1 MLAAAA
7 MAFGLYAE
15 GEAVNKTDFS
25 GLASGS
31 SLNVLADDNG
41 QTGTGNTRFW
51 TYTSETVA
59 DDALLI
65 KNDATE
71 TPVATEN
78 YLSFKTGSETIY
90 RNFNAQN
97 SSSEK
102 KTDFSTAK
110 TIPATGLYSDT
121 TIKFG
126 APADELAVVADAKFL
141 ASVIDETAAA
151 EGIDALTGKATN
163 LWVIGGCYEGDS
175 LVNRAFRMEVRKN
188 NGDPDPIDDEW
199 LTANKRFVIKAYENV
214 GNDLPGF
221 ILYVGNNFAA
231 VKGWAPVL
239 EGGSIDFA
247 NYTAVTA
254 ADYLGDKTKI
264 TQTYRYGLKQLL
276 LPLATGGALTAVG
289 FKGTGALDSIKLS
302 ETAPTD
308 IDFTDAVEMKIT
320 IDENFDTDS
329 AKYTIGGVTKPL
341 VAGENAIEFAPG
353 SDITVTVTYT
363 GKIVKWSLKDASG
376 STSDVTPTSGNSYTI
391 EKAAGSEELTIKAYD
406 PVCMAYDASGNP
418 LGNFGG
424 GFESIVEALKATGVA
439 KVVLVSDEIVA
450 ANTVVEIGS
459 GKTITLDFAGKTITG
474 NGNMLKKAT
483 INNLGNLTITNS
495 TDTIGK
501 IIPTETGVVAV
512 QNNGNATLNVQA
524 GIFDGDVVQKASTTG
539 DITATAGS
547 FKKSTAMTKAA
558 VEAFIDTATYRVVED
573 GDYWK
578 VELIP
583 PVTTFSVKAAAAVT
597 HSTLSVTTNT
607 VPLAPSEGD
616 IYTANK
622 GDTIVVKY
630 TADTGYEFAQGAT
643 TEGSFTTDDDTTFA
657 TAPAVKAIT
666 YNITF
671 TSQDGTTAPQ
681 AMTYTVD
688 RQFPLALPDA
698 TTELESIEFKGWTNE
713 TYTSAIKA
721 IPERPATLGDIALVA
736 QWDAVAPTPI
746 DPDPEKPTE
755 IEAENQADAEA
766 KAANM
771 PVGGMPTVE
780 GLDQTK
786 WNGYFD
792 KTVTEGSDAK
802 HWNVTATLKEEIV
815 KAEAATTAVAAKLG
829 DIAAA
834 PEGDVNVAI
843 TGAKPGL
850 WYSLYEGSKLD
861 NTRAEGDREMADKD
875 GKVTL
880 KATHY
885 EGSGFYQVQV
895 NVADK

>member
-1 MLAAAA
+1 MKKLMTMIAAVAT
-7 MAFGLYAE
+7 AFGLFADD
-15 GEAVNKTDFS
+15 AVENKTDFS

-141 ASVIDETAAA
+141 ASVIDETAAT

-254 ADYLGDKTKI
+254 ADYLGDNTKI

-289 FKGTGALDSIKLS
+289 FKGTGALDSIELS

-308 IDFTDAVEMKIT
+308 IDFTDAVEMT
-320 IDENFDTDS
+320 VNVADGFTT
-329 AKYTIGGVTKPL
+329 AKYQIGEGEEKNL
-341 VAGENAIEFAPG
+341 VKDANTIEFAPG
-353 SDITVTVTYT
+353 ATIKVTAVYT
-363 GKIVKWSLKDASG
+363 GKIVKWMLDTTDVTKDVDNNVYTLSNAQGGQTLTITASEPVCEAFDASG
-376 STSDVTPTSGNSYTI
+376 IS
-391 EKAAGSEELTIKAYD
+391 
-406 PVCMAYDASGNP
+406 
-418 LGNFGG
+418 LGNFA
-424 GFESIVEALKATGVA
+424 SIADALKATGVA
-439 KVVLVSDEIVA
+439 KVVLAQGENLTAALEDLPNPITIDLNGCAITAALDGEALLPNTGVLNIIDSSKDNSGSITVTGDGAKIVDQSGRSISA
-450 ANTVVEIGS
+450 A
-459 GKTITLDFAGKTITG
+459 TITTIEGGTF
-474 NGNMLKKAT
+474 N
-483 INNLGNLTITNS
+483 
-495 TDTIGK
+495 
-501 IIPTETGVVAV
+501 
-512 QNNGNATLNVQA
+512 
-524 GIFDGDVVQKASTTG
+524 
-539 DITATAGS
+539 GS
-547 FKKSTAMTKAA
+547 FKFASPSVIAVNGGLFSAKIEGATLPDGYDWIKS
-558 VEAFIDTATYRVVED
+558 
-573 GDYWK
+573 GGYWT
-578 VELIP
+578 VGVP

-597 HSTLSVTTNT
+597 HSTLSVTTNGEEL
-607 VPLAPSEGD
+607 VGVD
-616 IYTANK
+616 NIYTANK

-688 RQFPLALPDA
+688 SQFPLALPDA

-721 IPERPATLGDIALVA
+721 IPELPATLGDIALVA

-746 DPDPEKPTE
+746 DPDPKKPTE